1 MKVVLDARA
10 VDDLQVVFDW
20 IAADSPRAAEVVVS
34 RILDSVER
42 LGAFP
47 EMGRNGRDAG
57 TREWV
62 VPGLPYI
69 AVYEVRAESDQVV
82 ILAVFHGAHDR

>member
-1 MKVVLDARA
+1 MRVVLDARA
-10 VDDLQVVFDW
+10 VGDLGEILDW
-20 IAADSPRAAEVVVS
+20 IAQDSPRTADRVVG

-42 LGAFP
+42 LGRFP
-47 EMGRNGRDAG
+47 EMGRNGRDPG

-69 AVYEVRAESDQVV
+69 AVYELRPEMDELVV
-82 ILAVFHGAHDR
+82 IAVFHGAKDR